1 VPPPGRGAAAA
12 AAAPPTPGGAGAQQS
27 ARVHDLL
34 LAFEASLRALRPP
47 GEHEGSL

>member
-1 VPPPGRGAAAA
+1 VLPCLRGVRSAWAAA
-12 AAAPPTPGGAGAQQS
+12 PTPGGAGAQQS